1 MLTINHDKCVGCG
14 QCVKECF
21 GFHIYL
27 DDNKKLVELEGPC
40 MACGHCVAVC
50 PTGAISLDHHD
61 MTEVIE
67 KKDVDSEINADTY
80 LNHLKLRRSIRQFKN
95 QPVTKDM
102 VEKIIEAGRYSP
114 TGGNMQNVQYIVIQD
129 TIDQVKDMIMEEL
142 KIMAEEF
149 ERMDGPY
156 KKYANLW
163 LNLYDSYKKNG
174 SDKVFFNTDTVIL
187 VASNSPQSAMIS
199 AAHME
204 TMIYAMDLGMVYSGF
219 TCSAVM
225 HSAAIKEFLGLKEGY
240 TVHAALVMGHPA
252 VSYVRSVPRREA
264 VVEWK

>member
-1 MLTINHDKCVGCG
+1 MLTIDPSKCIGCG

-21 GFHIYL
+21 GFHIYM
-27 DDNKKLVELEGPC
+27 DDKKVVELPGPC

-50 PTGAISLDHHD
+50 PVAAISLDNHD

-67 KKDVDSEINADTY
+67 KKEVNDTINPETY
-80 LNHLKLRRSIRQFKN
+80 LNHLKLRRSIRQFKD
-95 QPVTKDM
+95 QPVSKDDLL
-102 VEKIIEAGRYSP
+102 KIIEAGRYSP
-114 TGGNMQNVQYIVIQD
+114 TGGNMQNVQYIIIKEN
-129 TIDQVKDMIMEEL
+129 IDQVKDMIMEEL
-142 KIMAEEF
+142 KIMAQEF
-149 ERMDGPY
+149 ETMDGPY
-156 KKYANLW
+156 KKYGQLW
-163 LNLYDSYKKNG
+163 FKMYDDYKKNG

-187 VASNSPQSAMIS
+187 VASNTPQSAIIS

-204 TMIYAMDLGMVYSGF
+204 TMIYALDLGMVYSGF

-225 HSAAIKEFLGLKEGY
+225 HSAPLKEFLNLKEGY

-252 VSYVRSVPRREA
+252 VSYARSVPRKEA

>member
-1 MLTINHDKCVGCG
+1 MLTIDQSKCIGCG

-21 GFHIYL
+21 GFHIYME
-27 DDNKKLVELEGPC
+27 DKKVVELPGPC

-50 PTGAISLDHHD
+50 PKAAISLDNHD

-67 KKDVDSEINADTY
+67 KKEVNSQIDAEAY

-95 QPVTKDM
+95 QPVSRDM
-102 VEKIIEAGRYSP
+102 IEKILEAGRYSP

-129 TIDQVKDMIMEEL
+129 TIDQVRDMAMEEL
-142 KIMAEEF
+142 IIMAQEF
-149 ERMDGPY
+149 EKMDGPY
-156 KKYANLW
+156 KKYATLW
-163 LNLYDSYKKNG
+163 LNMYNNYKKTGKDNL
-174 SDKVFFNTDTVIL
+174 FFNTDTVIL
-187 VASNSPQSAMIS
+187 VASNTPQSAIIS

-204 TMIYAMDLGMVYSGF
+204 TMMYALDLGMVYSGF
-219 TCSAVM
+219 TCSCVM
-225 HSAAIKEFLGLKEGY
+225 HSKELKEFLGLKEGY

-252 VSYVRSVPRREA
+252 VSYERSVPRRKA